1 MDAIQSLPPHQQKEF
16 MERLEQM
23 QMKDSLTMYT
33 SLVHR
38 CFNTC
43 VYNFRSKTLD
53 KNEASCVENCASRY
67 VKSTQRVGLRFAEHQ
82 AMQQQRA
89 AAAAAAA
96 ATSPK

>member
-1 MDAIQSLPPHQQKEF
+1 MDAIQNLPPHQQKEF

-43 VYNFRSKTLD
+43 VYSFRSKTLE
-53 KNEASCVENCASRY
+53 KGEASCVENCASRY
-67 VKSTQRVGLRFAEHQ
+67 VKATQRIELRFVEHQ
-82 AMQQQRA
+82 I
-89 AAAAAAA
+89 AA
-96 ATSPK
+96 ATSSSCGKHNKVE